1 MDGENKEWAEPSL
14 GEMPSLGEF
23 IGSPTVW
30 PLLPLPFPDVV
41 QWKPRRSC
49 RLRQRQKRRLQVRR
63 AAVGLI
69 KVINALH
76 HGQAS
81 SVLTT
86 PGAKVGSRMKVT
98 SARSLALSH
107 LLSRVALMVRE
118 RRGLALTGVQALAS
132 LLKAPL
138 DESGY
143 VRPTGVRQVSMIAD
157 NMVEPKED
165 KCICMLQA
173 LPREDASYYQLE
185 DNVVE
190 TRGKCSV
197 IFEET
202 ERHYGFIGGEL
213 QEFLKYLRRP
223 DVQPLWEWDLMS
235 NIRAIAGVSTVLKK
249 NGVDQRKLIM
259 QCAANYMFGD
269 PTERAHLGMGGGSS
283 LARVFVASDHMH
295 VAACDEDSA
304 FTYVKV
310 PAWMAR
316 WQAAPPVLAST
327 AWDLLDDTLRA
338 KIDSPTSTFVA
349 PKYLRLAMGGSHS
362 VYILMRINIQHIG
375 NTLFNYAARL
385 KLTDEFSEVETDMQ
399 GADGLPDDPPLE
411 MMTDDAWVHRQQ
423 VRRLQLCGQSGW
435 TVDQWCDTVRRSKQL
450 GTRVFVVIHMFA
462 GERRSGDIQDY
473 LQQMMEAEGLE
484 LLMLS
489 VDLAEDPAWDFTCQT
504 TVHRIM
510 GLAEEGLI
518 DAWIGG
524 PPCSTVAR
532 SRFVKIRHG
541 PRPLRFRWALW
552 GRPDLRPHER
562 ARVHEANSLWLNF
575 LMVAEAVASRG
586 GCYFWEHP
594 ADLGVSPY
602 PSIWATDEMQ
612 QFEERV
618 NGRRIHFHQCPFG
631 GITAKLTT
639 VSANLLGMEALD
651 GVRCPGISQSHQHGV
666 SIGRC
671 PEGGFYTRRL
681 QTYPPRLCQELAKML
696 FITLRHFATL
706 NVGPTGALTLPDDV
720 PAPRVTAWSTFG
732 SRKAPGVVLLNE
744 ATARSY
750 SVSVDDT
757 QSAVYIHVDDTV
769 LVSSGSPGAIHCD
782 RLLDETVNGLGAVGF
797 QVTQQYR
804 AGELDK
810 VVGYEVIPRPA
821 EFRLPKRKMA
831 LANQALL
838 FLAEQRTVQVDVLRS
853 LLGMWTFGSLL
864 RRELLSIP
872 HAVFRFIEKH
882 EGTVATWWP
891 VARDEVRAMAHVTC
905 LMTCHVGAP
914 ILPWL
919 FGTDAMGE
927 NEHDWGGY
935 GIVATELL
943 AGETD
948 SLLQQG
954 EAIGR
959 SVARLDGGGAKYPH
973 KALRPTVP
981 FTMLPESMFAADRW
995 LPVERGRWRYG
1006 DHITIGESRTVLK
1019 LLRRLGAWPSLHGK
1033 VVFSLQ
1039 DNMPTSCAMT
1049 KGRSPSFSLNR
1060 ILRMKAAVC
1069 LSGRLRAFLPWVE
1082 SERQPADELSRLLW

>member
-1 MDGENKEWAEPSL
+1 MDGEDEVWAEPSL
-14 GEMPSLGEF
+14 GDEPSLGEF
-23 IGSPTVW
+23 IGSPSVW

-41 QWKPRRSC
+41 HWKPRRSC

-76 HGQAS
+76 YGQVS

-107 LLSRVALMVRE
+107 LLSRVALVVRE

-143 VRPTGVRQVSMIAD
+143 VRPTGVRQVPMVAD

-173 LPREDASYYQLE
+173 LPGEDAAYYQFE

-190 TRGKCSV
+190 TNGKCSAM
-197 IFEET
+197 FEET
-202 ERHYGFIGGEL
+202 EQRYGFIGGEL
-213 QEFLKYLRRP
+213 QEFLKYLKRP
-223 DVQPLWEWDLMS
+223 DVKSLWEWDLMS
-235 NIRAIAGVSTVLKK
+235 NVRAIAGVSTVLKK

-269 PTERAHLGMGGGSS
+269 PTERAHLGMGGGAS

-310 PAWMAR
+310 PDWMAK

-327 AWDLLDDTLRA
+327 AWDLLDDSLKSQIA
-338 KIDSPTSTFVA
+338 SPATTFVA

-375 NTLFNYAARL
+375 NTLFNYASRL
-385 KLTDEFSEVETDMQ
+385 KVGDDISGSGGEKHEGSVQTEDHAPEMVSDE
-399 GADGLPDDPPLE
+399 
-411 MMTDDAWVHRQQ
+411 AWVHRQQ
-423 VRRLQLCGQSGW
+423 VRRLQMSGRSGW
-435 TVDQWCDTVRRSKQL
+435 TVDQWCESVRRSKQL
-450 GTRVFVVIHMFA
+450 STRVFVVIHMFA
-462 GERRSGDIQDY
+462 GERRAGDIQDY

-489 VDLAEDPAWDFTCQT
+489 VDLAEDPAWDFTCQA
-504 TVHRIM
+504 TVHRIL
-510 GLAEEGLI
+510 GLADEGLI

-532 SRFVKIRHG
+532 SRFVKIPHG

-562 ARVHEANSLWLNF
+562 VRVEEANALWLNF
-575 LMVAEAVASRG
+575 LVVAETVVSKG

-594 ADLGVSPY
+594 ADPGISPY
-602 PSIWATDEMQ
+602 PSVWITDEMV

-618 NGRRIHFHQCPFG
+618 KGKRIHFHQCPFG

-639 VSANLLGMEALD
+639 VSANLLGMEALA
-651 GVRCPGISQSHQHGV
+651 GVRCPGISQTHQHGA
-666 SIGRC
+666 SIGLS

-681 QTYPPRLCQELAKML
+681 QTYPPLLCRELAKML
-696 FITLRHFATL
+696 FKTLRHFAAL
-706 NVGPTGALTLPDDV
+706 NVGPTGALSQPDDV
-720 PAPRVTAWSTFG
+720 PAPRVSAWSTFG
-732 SRKAPGVVLLNE
+732 SLKEPGVVMLNE

-750 SVSVDDT
+750 SVSVDEC

-769 LVSSGSPGAIHCD
+769 LVSSGSPGPIHCD
-782 RLLDETVNGLGAVGF
+782 RLLDETVKGLGAVGF
-797 QVTQQYR
+797 QVTQQFR

-810 VVGYEVIPRPA
+810 VVGYEVVPKPA

-831 LANQALL
+831 LVNQALL
-838 FLAEQRTVQVDVLRS
+838 FLVEQRTVQVDILRS
-853 LLGMWTFGSLL
+853 LIGMWTFGSLL
-864 RRELLSIP
+864 RRELLAIP
-872 HAVFRFIEKH
+872 QTVFRFIEKH
-882 EGTVATWWP
+882 EGTVTSWWP
-891 VARDEVRAMAHVTC
+891 LARCEVRAMAQVTC

-935 GIVATELL
+935 GVVATTLL
-943 AGETD
+943 EGEKD

-954 EAIGR
+954 EAVGR
-959 SVARLDGGGAKYPH
+959 AVARLDGGGAKYPH

-981 FTMLPESMFAADRW
+981 FTMLPESLFCAERW

-1039 DNMPTSCAMT
+1039 DNMPTSCAMA

-1060 ILRMKAAVC
+1060 ILRMKAAIC
-1069 LSGRLRAFLPWVE
+1069 LASRFRSFLPWVE